1 MIQFFIQSMNWK
13 CVAIFPKYQRSVIIE
28 SIYLMCDRSR
38 FDMLFELGRRYSLL
52 IISLLI
58 SLIFLIEASC
68 TTIGLPAQVN
78 PPDVTPAVT
87 DNITTPTLLGIKS
100 FTAEPK
106 TIKPGETTTL
116 SWKVTGAS
124 SISIDPD
131 IGTVTETT
139 GSVSISPRGTTLFT
153 LKASD
158 ARTEMIA
165 RVLVIIKTAEGT
177 IIWADSG
184 SDNITAQPQLYE
196 GWTYYPNKYVEWN
209 IIDRYRDP
217 YGDTDTCS
225 QVGYIINNHGQWM
238 MTEITVNKKSV
249 ADFILPSSQRSY
261 TISVDCQQLPEL
273 KWKWKVYK

>member
-1 MIQFFIQSMNWK
+1 
-13 CVAIFPKYQRSVIIE
+13 
-28 SIYLMCDRSR
+28 
-38 FDMLFELGRRYSLL
+38 MLFELGRRYSLL